1 MHLYD
6 LCFFTCWMKQ
16 AFIFPEKNP
25 TFKKFEIFGIWTRSA
40 DFEFFKSHE
49 VTTTDDDDE
58 FQIFLKF
65 EL

>member
-1 MHLYD
+1 
-6 LCFFTCWMKQ
+6 MKQ